1 MLFKKQKITMFS
13 NFFVMNFKPF

>member
-1 MLFKKQKITMFS
+1 MLFEKQKNTMFS